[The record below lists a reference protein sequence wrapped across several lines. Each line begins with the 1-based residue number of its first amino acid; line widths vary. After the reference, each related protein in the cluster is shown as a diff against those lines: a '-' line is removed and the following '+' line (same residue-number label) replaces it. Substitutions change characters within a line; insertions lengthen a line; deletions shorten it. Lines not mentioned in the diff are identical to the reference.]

1 MQYII
6 VGLGGQGIL
15 FTSRVL
21 GHIAVSRGEHVMG
34 SEVHG
39 MAQRGGSV
47 ISHFKVGDYSSPL
60 VLTGA
65 ADLMLSFDQ
74 NEGIRNLHFLRS
86 GGKAILNVHAPEA
99 MENPHLKSFLAER
112 QIETFCL
119 PGYDILREKM
129 GGRFLFM
136 NVLILGALCGASA
149 GDLSIE
155 EVRDAVEK
163 LAPAK
168 FKADNLKAV
177 DLGYAHFAGK

>member
-47 ISHFKVGDYSSPL
+47 ISHFKVGEYESPL
-60 VLTGA
+60 VLAGA
-65 ADLMLSFDQ
+65 ADILVAFDQ
-74 NEGIRNLHFLRS
+74 NEGFRNLHFLRK
-86 GGKAILNVHAPEA
+86 GGRAILNIHAPEA
-99 MENPHLKSFLAER
+99 LGNAHLKNFIAER
-112 QIETFCL
+112 QIETFGI

-129 GGRFLFM
+129 EGRFLFM
-136 NVLILGALCGASA
+136 NVLMLGAMCGAHA
-149 GDLSIE
+149 GNVSIDE
-155 EVRDAVEK
+155 IRTTVEK

-168 FKADNLKAV
+168 FRGDNLKAV
-177 DLGYAHFAGK
+177 ELGYDHFAGK

>member
-47 ISHFKVGDYSSPL
+47 ISHFKVGEYESPL
-60 VLTGA
+60 VVAGS
-65 ADLMLSFDQ
+65 ADLLIAFDQ
-74 NEGIRNLHFLRS
+74 NEGIRNLHFLRQ
-86 GGKAILNVHAPEA
+86 GGIAILNVHAPEA
-99 MENPHLKSFLAER
+99 LENPHLSNFIAER
-112 QIETFCL
+112 GIRLQAI
-119 PGYDILREKM
+119 PGYDLLRKEM
-129 GGRFLFM
+129 EGRFLFM
-136 NVLILGALCGASA
+136 NVLMLGAMCGAGA
-149 GDLSIE
+149 GNASIE
-155 EVRDAVEK
+155 EVRAAVEK

-177 DLGYAHFAGK
+177 DLGYSYFRGK

>member
-47 ISHFKVGDYSSPL
+47 ISHFKVGEYDSPL
-60 VLTGA
+60 VLAGA
-65 ADLMLSFDQ
+65 ADLLVAFDQ

-86 GGKAILNVHAPEA
+86 GAKAILNIHAPESL
-99 MENPHLKSFLAER
+99 ENPHLKNFIAGR
-112 QIETFCL
+112 GIEVFGI

-129 GGRFLFM
+129 EGRFLFM
-136 NVLILGALCGASA
+136 NVLMLGAMCGAGA
-149 GDLSIE
+149 GNVSIDE
-155 EVRDAVEK
+155 IRETVEK

-177 DLGYAHFAGK
+177 ELGYGYFKGI